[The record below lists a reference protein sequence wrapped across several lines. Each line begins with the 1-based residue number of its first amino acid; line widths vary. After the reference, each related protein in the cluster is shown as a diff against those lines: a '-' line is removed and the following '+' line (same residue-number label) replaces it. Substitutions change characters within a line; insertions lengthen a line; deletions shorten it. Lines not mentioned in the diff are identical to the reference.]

1 MKVFY
6 VVQGDLSEEVT
17 MNFNSSATLQREWG
31 GGLQMRESID
41 HLVVQTIAFD
51 AVTSPLFKNVFY
63 NLPLQLAFGVLKQVL
78 IQMRDESAKGSEP
91 RLRDLLDDVKNAS
104 PWVNWQGLHD
114 IVERQHAHTRKGQL
128 FGDKQ
133 CQQDIADIEAQLAA
147 CGVITTAYVS

>member
-31 GGLQMRESID
+31 GVLQMRESID
-41 HLVVQTIAFD
+41 HLVVQTI
-51 AVTSPLFKNVFY
+51 
-63 NLPLQLAFGVLKQVL
+63 AFGVLKQVL

-91 RLRDLLDDVKNAS
+91 RLRDLLDNVKNAS